1 AYPRS
6 AVDRSMWTCP
16 RCGRSF
22 ASRNQT
28 HACTA
33 VTVEE
38 HLKGK
43 SDAATPIY
51 RAFEEAMLLQGESR
65 VHATKTRIAFINRM
79 TFASATLGSG
89 HVDATLILPEW
100 VDHPRF
106 DRIDLYGAV
115 TYAQR
120 IRLASAEAVDAELGG
135 WLREAYH
142 RGLQDDMTPMP
153 VTVPAVARVTA
164 DRWRCVFRGRVD
176 VSGRVDL
183 PGYLLGSL
191 GPPPLPRI
199 RVRIGRRSWVAEIG
213 SGAVSL
219 AGADA
224 GEADVTTRL
233 VS

>member
-1 AYPRS
+1 
-6 AVDRSMWTCP
+6 MWTCP

-22 ASRNQT
+22 ATRNQT
-28 HACTA
+28 HACTP
-33 VTVEE
+33 VSVDE
-38 HLKGK
+38 HLEGK
-43 SDAATPIY
+43 TDAATLIY
-51 RAFEEAMLLQGESR
+51 RALEEAMLLQGESR

-79 TFASATLGSG
+79 TFASAALGSG
-89 HVDATLILPEW
+89 HVDATLILPKW
-100 VDHPRF
+100 VDHQRF
-106 DRIDLYGAV
+106 DRIDLYGVV

-120 IRLASAEAVDAELGG
+120 VRLTSAEAVDAELGG
-135 WLREAYH
+135 WLREAYY
-142 RGLQDDMTPMP
+142 RGLQEDMIPMP

-183 PGYLLGSL
+183 PGYLIGSL

-199 RVRIGRRSWVAEIG
+199 GVRIRRRSWVAEIG

-224 GEADVTTRL
+224 GEADITTRL
-233 VS
+233 VF

>member
-1 AYPRS
+1 
-6 AVDRSMWTCP
+6 MWTCP
-16 RCGRSF
+16 KCGRSF
-22 ASRNQT
+22 ADRNQT
-28 HACTA
+28 HACA
-33 VTVEE
+33 PVTVEE
-38 HLKGK
+38 HLRGK
-43 SDAATPIY
+43 SEAAILIY
-51 RAFEEAMLLQGESR
+51 RALEEVVLLQGESR
-65 VHATKTRIAFINRM
+65 VHAAKSRIAFINRM

-89 HVDATLILPEW
+89 HVDATLILAEW

-120 IRLASAEAVDAELGG
+120 VRLTSVGAVDVELGG

-142 RGLQDDMTPMP
+142 RGLQEDMTPRP
-153 VTVPAVARVTA
+153 VPVSAAARVTV

-199 RVRIGRRSWVAEIG
+199 EVRIGRRSWVGEIE
-213 SGAVSL
+213 SGGVSL
-219 AGADA
+219 ADADA
-224 GEADVTTRL
+224 GEAEVTTRL

>member
-1 AYPRS
+1 
-6 AVDRSMWTCP
+6 MWTCP

-28 HACTA
+28 HACTP

-38 HLKGK
+38 HLRGK
-43 SDAATPIY
+43 SEAATLIY
-51 RAFEEAMLLQGESR
+51 RALEEAMLLQGESR
-65 VHATKTRIAFINRM
+65 VHATKSRIAFINRM

-120 IRLASAEAVDAELGG
+120 LRLTSGGAVDAELGG

-142 RGLQDDMTPMP
+142 RGLHEDMTPRP
-153 VTVPAVARVTA
+153 VTLRAAARVTA

-176 VSGRVDL
+176 VSGHVYL

-191 GPPPLPRI
+191 GPPPLPWI
-199 RVRIGRRSWVAEIG
+199 EVRIGGRSWVAEIE
-213 SGAVSL
+213 SGGVSL
-219 AGADA
+219 ADAEA

-233 VS
+233 VF